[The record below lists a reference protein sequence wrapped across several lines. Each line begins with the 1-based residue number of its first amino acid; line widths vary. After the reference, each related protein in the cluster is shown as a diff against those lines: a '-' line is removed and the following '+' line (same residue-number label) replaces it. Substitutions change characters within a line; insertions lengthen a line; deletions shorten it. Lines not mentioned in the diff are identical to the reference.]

1 MSFYNIKKSEMEALL
16 LPLGFTQMSLPGV
29 YELVYGKL
37 VKKGKHQ
44 ISMRIYTAIEE
55 SNGNSRE
62 CGSDGIRVLL
72 FIKFNQKPLPIGK
85 CQTIR
90 RIPTWDTNLKKAIKQ
105 WDSEYK
111 ACPACGYP
119 MVEKEGPR
127 GKFWGCSTWL
137 HTKCDGKPVKKEI
150 AEPEPKAAE
159 PVVQYG
165 QKLPGYQIPVDKIS
179 GEQRTVVDLFAKSN
193 RNIVLPSRAG
203 GGKTTI
209 LRHLAG
215 LRSSARMVYLAFNKK
230 NAIEGSRKLP
240 REVPSMTTHAFC
252 SQLLRENGVRM
263 AGKPKDDKNRIVLDS
278 IYPADSSPS
287 RNRLRKLILRLVGLS
302 KNFAVFPQDKAQIEA
317 IFHNYEMEVWDQKE
331 LEEVVNITSEV
342 LSSSLPN
349 AKFGMLYD
357 YNDMIWWPVMLK
369 LKTSLYNVVLLDEIQ
384 DFNACQIDLISR
396 LLQSNVRVIA
406 VGDEFQAV
414 YRFRGAD
421 SDAFE
426 KVSSV
431 LRNDAKGS
439 ATQLLSTN
447 YRCGKK
453 IIEWVV
459 RNTVV
464 KDIKAAPDA
473 IEGDVKENV
482 SYAWILETLT
492 KEYGSRDT
500 A

>member
-1 MSFYNIKKSEMEALL
+1 MNFYNITKSEMEALL

-44 ISMRIYTAIEE
+44 ISMRIYTAIEAN
-55 SNGNSRE
+55 NGNSRE

-72 FIKFNQKPLPIGK
+72 FIKFNNKPISIGK

-90 RIPTWDTNLKKAIKQ
+90 RISTWDKNLKKAIQQ
-105 WDSEYK
+105 WDAEYK
-111 ACPACGYP
+111 DCPACGYP

-127 GKFWGCSTWL
+127 GKFWGCSTWI
-137 HTKCDGKPVKKEI
+137 HTKCDGKPVQKS
-150 AEPEPKAAE
+150 AQVSEPKVSE
-159 PVVQYG
+159 PVI
-165 QKLPGYQIPVDKIS
+165 KSGYQIPGNQIS
-179 GEQRTVVDLFAKSN
+179 EEQKQVVSLFQSSN
-193 RNIVLPSRAG
+193 KNIVLPSRAG

-215 LRSSARMVYLAFNKK
+215 LRSSSRMVYLAFNKK

-240 REVPSMTTHAFC
+240 KEVPSMTTHAFC

-263 AGKPKDDKNRIVLDS
+263 TGKAKDDKNRIVLDS
-278 IYPADSSPS
+278 IYPVDFSPS
-287 RNRLRKLILRLVGLS
+287 RNRLRKVILRLVALS
-302 KNFAVFPQDKAQIEA
+302 KNFAVFPQDKVKIES
-317 IFHNYEMEVWDQKE
+317 IFHNYEMDVWDDKE
-331 LEEVVNITSEV
+331 LKEVINITSDV
-342 LSSSLPN
+342 LSLSLPN

-369 LKTSLYNVVLLDEIQ
+369 LKTSRYDVVLLDEIQ
-384 DFNACQIDLISR
+384 DFNACQIDLITR

-431 LRNDAKGS
+431 LKNDTKGS

-459 RNTVV
+459 NNTIV
-464 KDIKAAPDA
+464 KDIKAAPNA
-473 IEGDVKENV
+473 IEGEVKENV
-482 SYAWILETLT
+482 SYAWILDTLT